1 MPDWANKS
9 GIKTNKNQTG
19 TSYQVKPTGHISATK
34 SAAKSTANNARDPQ
48 EIERHRE
55 AKLHAVEK
63 RKARSRSV
71 TMTVFVLLIMIFT
84 VFIILRIM
92 KQTAPKPQFMF
103 IQKGVLEHTV
113 GATGLLLRDEVLMRA
128 MADGTVKPLIEEG
141 SRVSYGQNI
150 AIIIDKGAETSLTEL
165 KNCEQQISD
174 LQRELINKGK
184 GPGARVIYDETDKD
198 IAELV
203 NLVRKDSSN
212 GVLSNMNSYETSIS
226 VLLERRNTRLLSI
239 DFNDSRLTQLKI
251 QKSNIE
257 KDLGILTG
265 TIKSKTSGIV
275 SYHIDG
281 LEEAYQ
287 VKDIQAF
294 TPEQY
299 KDFIHTSKP
308 YVTTGESINKNDPI
322 VRITSGIYQYIAFLL
337 PDTQLSAFPVGST
350 HTLKMPLDGMTIKNC
365 QVIKSI
371 SDGSDLFII
380 FQTDRQLDRFS
391 DRRTIQADITTSSS
405 EGMKIPFSSII
416 GFNEAQM
423 TGEIMI
429 VSKGYTR
436 IAKIHIIDFNRNDA
450 IIAGVKDEKYA
461 PAVNGYLVENPA
473 SIKEGENIGGAK

>member
-1 MPDWANKS
+1 MKKQNLPDWANKS
-9 GIKTNKNQTG
+9 GLKPNR
-19 TSYQVKPTGHISATK
+19 YQPVTPQQ
-34 SAAKSTANNARDPQ
+34 AKSGASPQ
-48 EIERHRE
+48 DIDMHRE
-55 AKLHAVEK
+55 AKLRAVEK

-84 VFIILRIM
+84 VFIILKIM

-103 IQKGVLEHTV
+103 IQNGVLEHTA

-141 SRVSYGQNI
+141 NRVSYGQSI
-150 AIIIDKGAETSLTEL
+150 AIIIDKGAESSLAAL

-174 LQRELINKGK
+174 LQRELINQGK
-184 GPGARVIYDETDKD
+184 GPGARVIYDEADKD

-203 NLVRKDSSN
+203 NLVRKDSIQ
-212 GVLSNMNSYETSIS
+212 GLLSNMNSYETSVD
-226 VLLERRNTRLLSI
+226 VLLERRYTRLLSI
-239 DFNDSRLTQLKI
+239 DFNDSRLTELKL
-251 QKSNIE
+251 QKTNLE
-257 KDLGILTG
+257 KDLGIASG

-281 LEEAYQ
+281 LEEAFQ
-287 VKDIQAF
+287 VKDIQAL

-299 KDFIHTSKP
+299 KDFIQTSKP
-308 YVTTGESINKNDPI
+308 YVTTGETIKKDDPI

-337 PDTQLSAFPVGST
+337 PDTQVSAFPAGST
-350 HTLKMPLDGMTIKNC
+350 HTLKIPLDGTTIKNC

-371 SDGSDLFII
+371 QDGKDLFII

-391 DRRTIQADITTSSS
+391 DRRTIQADITTRSS
-405 EGMKIPFSSII
+405 EGMKIPVSSII
-416 GFNEAQM
+416 GFNEEQR

-429 VSKGYTR
+429 VSSGYTR
-436 IAKIHIIDFNRNDA
+436 IAKIHIIDYDRNDA
-450 IIAGVKDEKYA
+450 IVEGVKDEKYS

-473 SIKEGENIGGAK
+473 SIKEGENIGGAN